1 MRAFVALL
9 VLAGCTADSALST
22 DDHAIIGGTRSMGN
36 AATIMIVGYPP
47 DRSVI
52 HTCTAVLISPTVALT
67 AAHCIDSPTH
77 PNYAYGAFPGDDASP
92 YPFLV
97 DLEPHLLPINAVHP
111 HPQYDDQLPFFADIG
126 VVILENALP
135 VAPLPIRREP
145 FDQSLV
151 GLPAL
156 IIGYGQTT
164 YMVNNSTR
172 YEAMTKVSGI
182 ENDTIIVGDTV
193 QRSCLGDSG
202 GPAIMNN
209 VVVGIDSYGP
219 TGCGGPAHYRRVDYF
234 LPFID
239 QFVPPPMGSD
249 AGPQPGSDAGIDEG
263 EAGGGC
269 STTSSSSAL
278 LGLALLG
285 LRRRRPMDGES
296 NSPADR

>member
-1 MRAFVALL
+1 MRAFVAVVALG
-9 VLAGCTADSALST
+9 ACTPELSI
-22 DDHAIIGGTRSMGN
+22 DDHEIIGGTRSTGN
-36 AATIMIVGYPP
+36 AATVMLVGYPP
-47 DRSVI
+47 NRSVI
-52 HTCTAVLISPTVALT
+52 HTCTAVMISPTVALT

-77 PNYAYGAFPGDDASP
+77 PNYEYGIFPGDDASP

-97 DLEPHLLPINAVHP
+97 DLEPHLVPVNAVHP
-111 HPQYDDQLPFFADIG
+111 HPQYDDELPFFADIG
-126 VVILENALP
+126 VVVLESALP
-135 VAPLPIRREP
+135 VAPLQIRREP

-164 YMVNNSTR
+164 YMQNNSTR

-182 ENDTIIVGDTV
+182 ENDTIIVGDSTI
-193 QRSCLGDSG
+193 RSCLGDSG

-219 TGCGGPAHYRRVDYF
+219 TGCGSAAHYRRVDFF

-239 QFVPPPMGSD
+239 QYVSPPAGPD
-249 AGPQPGSDAGIDEG
+249 AGPQPGSDAGADPVDE
-263 EAGGGC
+263 EGGGC
-269 STTSSSSAL
+269 STTSPSGVL

-285 LRRRRPMDGES
+285 LRRRRM
-296 NSPADR
+296 